1 MTTTDKL
8 SEYGIESLTTDG
20 EWKIGHDVGSL
31 ADVTQFVFGRLAM
44 RSSAVLQSY
53 WSDLYHDALWMQKW
67 LIGAGPTEFWFAFDQ
82 NGTHIGFGPLI
93 CRFRQNAVRVTVWL
107 DINKFKRFDAMI
119 KIETVHRPMG
129 WRV

>member
-53 WSDLYHDALWMQKW
+53 WSDLYHDALRTEPTSVSARSS
-67 LIGAGPTEFWFAFDQ
+67 AGSGRTQ
-82 NGTHIGFGPLI
+82 YGSR
-93 CRFRQNAVRVTVWL
+93 C
-107 DINKFKRFDAMI
+107 
-119 KIETVHRPMG
+119 G
-129 WRV
+129 WTSTSSSDSMP